1 MRYWNDTA
9 LTNHGW
15 RWRRPGW
22 GAALRWLGYV
32 LLAAAVVCPPAAL
45 TSVGSLLVLAAG
57 GLLWLVAWYAAIGA
71 GHRQPLVA
79 ALLAWAVVCSQLRCL
94 EGGA

>member
-1 MRYWNDTA
+1 MTEHVFLTA
-9 LTNHGW
+9 GSLTTAFGT
-15 RWRRPGW
+15 
-22 GAALRWLGYV
+22 
-32 LLAAAVVCPPAAL
+32 LAAAVVCPPAAL